1 MTTTTTQNTL
11 QMVLNTTYEEDLKA
25 LTEVI
30 GEIKI
35 QKKFHGSTKIY
46 TTEEALERRKAY
58 DKKRY
63 YADPQKKIAS
73 VKQRRELLKTLL

>member
-1 MTTTTTQNTL
+1 MTTITQNKL
-11 QMVLNTTYEEDLKA
+11 QTMTYEDDKKA
-25 LTEVI
+25 LSEVI
-30 GEIKI
+30 DEIKI

>member
-1 MTTTTTQNTL
+1 MTTITQNTL
-11 QMVLNTTYEEDLKA
+11 QTMTREGLENT
-25 LTEVI
+25 LTQVI
-30 GEIKI
+30 DEIKI

-63 YADPQKKIAS
+63 YANPQKKIAS